1 MGLVVMVV
9 GVGALEK
16 TLMLGGI
23 GGKRRRERQ
32 RQWTRGAVGR
42 RNDPREKWL
51 HNMSRE
57 IRSKGPG
64 LPALPETPVSY
75 GWGESSRENSLL
87 KAPHRWNER
96 ALRGG

>member
-1 MGLVVMVV
+1 
-9 GVGALEK
+9 
-16 TLMLGGI
+16 
-23 GGKRRRERQ
+23 
-32 RQWTRGAVGR
+32 
-42 RNDPREKWL
+42 
-51 HNMSRE
+51 MSRE